1 MPTLPFVST
10 LLARPEWTTDLIV
23 LLLKATLVLVVAFGI
38 TQTMQRASAGT
49 RHLVW
54 LVALAGLLVVP
65 ALTAWAPL
73 ELPILPALSHASP
86 TYAATVA
93 RDDRPVTEGAP
104 ATTATGLADHTQQTR
119 TPERAIESPAP
130 SHTVHW
136 TGWVIEGAVLVLAV
150 WMSGVLIVLTSLAWS
165 GLTVRRM
172 LRRAH
177 APDDPAWRRI
187 LVEVAD
193 RLGLD
198 EPPRLLVSA
207 DTQMPFGCGVLAPTI
222 VIPEQSESWSLS
234 RRRAVL
240 LHELAHVRRRD
251 LLAHMLSRITCACY
265 WFHPLVWV
273 AAKRLRSESERACDD
288 LAVTCGTV
296 PADYA
301 EHLLDIV
308 TAVRARPVPTVALAM
323 ARRKEFEG
331 RVLAILDPELPHSS
345 PRRATSIALIVTVG
359 LGAGL
364 VAAAAPVPRSQPA
377 AAHESPSSTPA
388 APTVQARPKAPQRAA
403 APTPTPQPV
412 HITTAT
418 PAAITPASTILAA
431 DAIGHHILDALR
443 LPSGVAVA
451 GREGQ
456 ATDAQAPPDDRPALL
471 AKVLRSD
478 SSATLRRIAAWGLQ
492 QYEKSPVAADALV
505 NAVRHD
511 ADAGVREM
519 AAWSLEDY
527 DHQGGVVDA
536 LSAALRSDPN
546 SRVRATAAW
555 ALGGLDAD
563 AAAGALT
570 AALSDSSE
578 AVRSRAAWAL
588 GNAEVKQ
595 APPALIA
602 MLRDRNT
609 ETRELAAWALYQ
621 IQDPAALPALEAA
634 LRTES
639 NEDVQ
644 LAYLRAIAVMGD
656 QSVDV
661 LRGLLE
667 SPDKRIKSMAV
678 RALAGGNATGPW
690 PWPWPE
696 PRPDPESDAE

>member
-1 MPTLPFVST
+1 MPSLPFAST

-38 TQTMQRASAGT
+38 TRTMQRASAGT

-73 ELPILPALSHASP
+73 ELPILPALSHPSPTDVTTVARVDAPIPERTPATITTGLGDHAQRTRTVESTVASP
-86 TYAATVA
+86 TLGQ
-93 RDDRPVTEGAP
+93 TE
-104 ATTATGLADHTQQTR
+104 
-119 TPERAIESPAP
+119 
-130 SHTVHW
+130 HW
-136 TGWVIEGAVLVLAV
+136 TGWVIDGAVLMLAV

-165 GLTVRRM
+165 GLAVRRM

-177 APDDPAWRRI
+177 APDDPAWRTI

-198 EPPRLLVSA
+198 EPPRLLMSA
-207 DTQMPFGCGVLAPTI
+207 DTQMPFGCGVREPTI
-222 VIPEQSESWSLS
+222 VIPEQSENWSLG

-251 LLAHMLSRITCACY
+251 LLAHMLGRITCACY

-288 LAVTCGTV
+288 LAVTCGTL

-308 TAVRARPVPTVALAM
+308 TAVRAPAVPTVALAM

-345 PRRATSIALIVTVG
+345 PRRGTSIALIATVG
-359 LGAGL
+359 LSAGL
-364 VAAAAPVPRSQPA
+364 VAAAAPVPRSQPT
-377 AAHESPSSTPA
+377 AHEPPSSTLPT
-388 APTVQARPKAPQRAA
+388 PTVQAQPTVPLRAA
-403 APTPTPQPV
+403 APAPTPQPRR
-412 HITTAT
+412 ITAAT
-418 PAAITPASTILAA
+418 PAPVTSASTTLAPDATAHQILNT
-431 DAIGHHILDALR
+431 LR

-451 GREGQ
+451 RGEPQ
-456 ATDAQAPPDDRPALL
+456 ATNAQQPPDDRPALL

-492 QYEKSPVAADALV
+492 QYEKSSVAADALV

-511 ADAGVREM
+511 ADASVREM
-519 AAWSLEDY
+519 AAWSLQDY
-527 DHQGGVVDA
+527 DHHGGVVEA
-536 LSAALRSDPN
+536 LSAALRGDPD
-546 SRVRATAAW
+546 SRVRGTAAW
-555 ALGGLDAD
+555 ALGGLGAD
-563 AAAGALT
+563 GAADALT

-602 MLRDRNT
+602 MLRDRDA
-609 ETRELAAWALYQ
+609 ETRQLAAWALYQ

-639 NEDVQ
+639 NEEAQ
-644 LAYLRAIAVMGD
+644 FAYLRAIAVMGD
-656 QSVDV
+656 KSVDV

-678 RALAGGNATGPW
+678 RALAGGHATGPW

-696 PRPDPESDAE
+696 PRPDPES

>member
-10 LLARPEWTTDLIV
+10 LLVRPEWTTDLIV

-54 LVALAGLLVVP
+54 LVALTGLLVVP

-73 ELPILPALSHASP
+73 ELPILPALSQPSP
-86 TYAATVA
+86 THATTVA
-93 RDDRPVTEGAP
+93 RNDAPVMERTP
-104 ATTATGLADHTQQTR
+104 AMTTTGLADHTQRTL
-119 TPERAIESPAP
+119 TPERTGALPLPGRSL
-130 SHTVHW
+130 HW
-136 TGWVIEGAVLVLAV
+136 TGWVIEGAALVLAV

-165 GLTVRRM
+165 ALAVRRM

-177 APDDPAWRRI
+177 AADDPAWRTI

-222 VIPEQSESWSLS
+222 VIPEQSESWSVS

-251 LLAHMLSRITCACY
+251 LLAHMLGRITCACY

-308 TAVRARPVPTVALAM
+308 TAVRGHAVPTVALAM

-345 PRRATSIALIVTVG
+345 PRRGTSVALIVTVG
-359 LGAGL
+359 LSAGL
-364 VAAAAPVPRSQPA
+364 VAAAAPVPRSQA
-377 AAHESPSSTPA
+377 TAAHEPQASTLP
-388 APTVQARPKAPQRAA
+388 APTVRLQPTSPRAA
-403 APTPTPQPV
+403 APAPTPQPSR
-412 HITTAT
+412 IRTAT
-418 PAAITPASTILAA
+418 PAPVPSASTTLAVDARAHQILNT
-431 DAIGHHILDALR
+431 LR
-443 LPSGVAVA
+443 LPLGVAVA
-451 GREGQ
+451 GGEPQ
-456 ATDAQAPPDDRPALL
+456 ATNAQEPPDDRPALL

-527 DHQGGVVDA
+527 DHQAGVVEA
-536 LSAALRSDPN
+536 LSAALHSDAD

-555 ALGGLDAD
+555 ALGGLNAD
-563 AAAGALT
+563 GAADALT

-602 MLRDRNT
+602 MLRDRDA
-609 ETRELAAWALYQ
+609 ETRQLAAWALYQ
-621 IQDPAALPALEAA
+621 IQDPAALPALSAA
-634 LRTES
+634 LHTEA

-644 LAYLRAIAVMGD
+644 LAYLRAIAMMGD

-678 RALAGGNATGPW
+678 RALAGGRAAGPW

-696 PRPDPESDAE
+696 PRPDPES